1 MRSILVATVTLA
13 LALTWT
19 AAGHAQRTAE
29 ELYQAGLYQEEVAG
43 DLQRAIEIYRSVLR
57 AHPQSRV
64 AGAMAQLHIGLCYEA
79 LGLAEAQ
86 RAYQRV
92 IDQFA
97 DQSDAVR
104 QARARLAALRPAAA
118 AAPGRGPVAR
128 RLLSGADTDI
138 NNLDDMVPSPDGR
151 RVAYSQMGT
160 DGALYLRDLASG
172 AVELLAPGLPAA
184 WNWAPVWSPDGGRL
198 AYYAGDQQ
206 ARSLAIKIMDVASK
220 RVEATFPVD
229 VRFFRT
235 MDWSRD
241 GRYLLCRRPAP
252 TRSGPTSLVLIAVGS
267 GTFTTLVDTVA
278 PMAKASFSP
287 DGRFVTY
294 TAGQGEGTSVFV
306 TAVAGGERRQITDA
320 PSSFSVWSPDG
331 RAIAYRRANGIW
343 VVPVLNGAVN
353 GTPRLAYTTE
363 AGHPTAWTE
372 AGGLYLVAYNSES
385 VPYQIAVDSTTSQP
399 GAAGAQEVRG
409 HPDGLSQFAWS
420 PDMRRIAY
428 AGMGEITIYAADRQ
442 TLTRYEVSAQ
452 GIAWDL
458 WWSADGRE
466 VLSAPD
472 VRSRPG
478 TVLALDPST
487 GRVREP
493 FPRVAGAGVIS
504 LSADGRRIVHKR
516 MAADSSGSE
525 LVVAEAGRTDGPAV
539 AAPADAEGAPL
550 SNWVRPRF
558 SPQGDRVLYGRQADL
573 ATGQAG
579 PRAGA
584 LWVVGSDGSGARRIG
599 AVPLIWSAVWDP
611 SARFVAYTGSD
622 RGRAVLRVVDVATG
636 VEHDVAL
643 PNPGADLVRVT
654 DWSPDGRLIGFV
666 SGEARWEY
674 WVVQG
679 LLEDAR

>member
-1 MRSILVATVTLA
+1 
-13 LALTWT
+13 
-19 AAGHAQRTAE
+19 
-29 ELYQAGLYQEEVAG
+29 
-43 DLQRAIEIYRSVLR
+43 
-57 AHPQSRV
+57 
-64 AGAMAQLHIGLCYEA
+64 
-79 LGLAEAQ
+79 
-86 RAYQRV
+86 
-92 IDQFA
+92 
-97 DQSDAVR
+97 
-104 QARARLAALRPAAA
+104 
-118 AAPGRGPVAR
+118 
-128 RLLSGADTDI
+128 TDI

-184 WNWAPVWSPDGGRL
+184 WNWSPVWSPDGRRL

-206 ARSLAIKIMDVASK
+206 TRGQFIKIMDVASHQ
-220 RVEATFPVD
+220 VVATFPVD
-229 VRFFRT
+229 VPRWRLA
-235 MDWSRD
+235 DWSRD
-241 GRYLLCRRPAP
+241 GRYLLSRRPAP
-252 TRSGPTSLVLIAVGS
+252 TRSGPASLVLIAVGS
-267 GTFTTLVDTVA
+267 GTMTTLVDTVA
-278 PMAKASFSP
+278 RWPKASFSP

-294 TAGQGEGTSVFV
+294 TAGQGESTNVFV
-306 TAVAGGERRQITDA
+306 QAVAGGERRQITDA
-320 PSSFSVWSPDG
+320 PGSGFSVWSPDG

-353 GTPRLAYTTE
+353 GTPRLAYANE

-385 VPYQIAVDSTTSQP
+385 VPYQIAVDSATGQP

-493 FPRVAGAGVIS
+493 FPPVASVGSIS
-504 LSADGRRIVHKR
+504 LSADGRRVVFR
-516 MAADSSGSE
+516 RRAADPNASE
-525 LVVAEAGRTDGPAV
+525 LVVAEAGRTDGPVV

-558 SPQGDRVLYGRQADL
+558 SPRGDRVLYGRQADL
-573 ATGQAG
+573 VTGQAS

-611 SARFVAYTGSD
+611 SARFIAYTGSD

-654 DWSPDGRLIGFV
+654 DWSPDGTHIGIV